1 MISPIK
7 RIIEKI
13 KTKREEKKTIE
24 QYLRACEIFDKLKD
38 NYGYVSV
45 GDCLW
50 SFKDP
55 ESFFW
60 WIRGEDDGR
69 FTKDATLFHERYVRH
84 SIAKILGCSTIVEFT
99 EKIKNYILK
108 GEKI

>member
-1 MISPIK
+1 MRWSGYLILTLQP
-7 RIIEKI
+7 
-13 KTKREEKKTIE
+13 RE
-24 QYLRACEIFDKLKD
+24 AFNKLKD
-38 NYGYVSV
+38 NYGYISV
-45 GDCLW
+45 GDCPW

-55 ESFFW
+55 KSFFW
-60 WIRGEDDGR
+60 WIRGEDDGK

-84 SIAKILGCSTIVEFT
+84 SIAKIFGCSTIVEFT